1 MKRVWILVQGAD
13 QNSDEFAKRINTF
26 VESKEQANEN
36 ICPSSHE
43 FQFTCSTSGRQTCN
57 ITYYTIFNRVKSQS
71 QQ

>member
-13 QNSDEFAKRINTF
+13 QNAEDFAQRINRH
-26 VESKEQANEN
+26 VESKEKSNEN

-43 FQFTCSTSGRQTCN
+43 FQFTSDTYGRQTCN
-57 ITYYTIFNRVKSQS
+57 ITYYTIFNRVKSQN